1 MKLVGQMTLLA
12 VCLTMLNARAVSP
25 EPDFPAAGVLARDTN
40 HDMDPAIDYGVFTGR
55 VSDKDDTG
63 RIFKV
68 QVENNNSKFFRAG
81 DTLFFR
87 VQNRDGERCKA
98 FVRTVEDHFFAM
110 HVDNLASC
118 WEGYFRRG
126 TVLSFESPVLSQR
139 VFEAAKYRET
149 LILRKDD
156 HLRQLNAIN
165 HFLWTFDQQKVK
177 VAADFDS
184 RMLELQVAKQ
194 RALDDLIH
202 QKQEQSVLQGELMKR
217 LNETDEALKFYRV
230 ERRELLT
237 DRWNLDHDAGV
248 PVGQRP
254 QEIKKE

>member
-1 MKLVGQMTLLA
+1 VD
-12 VCLTMLNARAVSP
+12 
-25 EPDFPAAGVLARDTN
+25 PDV
-40 HDMDPAIDYGVFTGR
+40 DYGVFTGR
-55 VSDKDDTG
+55 VSDKDDST
-63 RIFKV
+63 RILKV

-81 DTLFFR
+81 DTVYFR
-87 VQNRDGERCKA
+87 VQNHDTDRCKA
-98 FVRTVEDHFFAM
+98 FVRTVEDHYFAM
-110 HVDNLASC
+110 HVENLRPC
-118 WEGYFRRG
+118 WQGYFRRG
-126 TVLSFESPVLSQR
+126 TVLAFESPVLSQR
-139 VFEAAKYRET
+139 VFEAAKHRET

-194 RALDDLIH
+194 RALDDLIR